1 MKEHTI
7 LWRNI
12 ALENKF
18 DHIIDYMEKHQI
30 KSIIYISLIFI
41 VFFAILIFL
50 GFINIFIPFIVMGI
64 LIGLVL
70 IVTLAAGIVLFLT
83 DQ

>member
-7 LWRNI
+7 SWRNT

-18 DHIIDYMEKHQI
+18 DHIIDYMEKHRI
-30 KSIIYISLIFI
+30 KSIVYISLIFT
-41 VFFAILIFL
+41 VFFALLIFL
-50 GFINIFIPFIVMGI
+50 GYVNIFIPFIIIGI

-70 IVTLAAGIVLFLT
+70 VVGAATAIVLYLT
-83 DQ
+83 D